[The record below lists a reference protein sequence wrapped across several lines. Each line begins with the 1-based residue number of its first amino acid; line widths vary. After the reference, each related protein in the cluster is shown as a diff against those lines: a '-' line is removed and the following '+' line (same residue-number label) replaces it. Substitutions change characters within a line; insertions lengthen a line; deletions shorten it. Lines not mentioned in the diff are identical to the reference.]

1 MQGSVS
7 VNGLSK
13 FRDRFRE
20 GSVSQR
26 LSKSSHA
33 MFSSRLKQP
42 PMDHV
47 EMGDGVWVVKR
58 TWRNFLYFIDMM
70 ITRNI
75 SANLEACIGE
85 MSNRGALPDSEQ
97 NDN

>member
-58 TWRNFLYFIDMM
+58 TWHMM